1 MNIPRLTN
9 SLVKGLIGAV
19 IAVGFTSAV
28 HVFLFPSTDFLW
40 ALTAVSIGSFFS
52 GFFAERSESFE
63 FPESDRRKL
72 VKEEKLIL
80 GFALVSLSAAS
91 YTVEKAVLPTILFLI
106 AAGILFYSAIRE

>member
-9 SLVKGLIGAV
+9 SLVKGLIGAF

-52 GFFAERSESFE
+52 SFFAEWSESFE
-63 FPESDRRKL
+63 LSDSRRRKL

-91 YTVEKAVLPTILFLI
+91 YTVENAFLPTILFLI
-106 AAGILFYSAIRE
+106 AAGILFLSTVRE